1 MASNN
6 IELNIGSKFDGEG
19 FNKLNT
25 ALRSSSGNVSRVS
38 GAVGNMLTNMDGLD
52 GSIGKVIRS
61 AGGLIGGLLSMGVW
75 GVAIGAVTK
84 FIGWMESMRNQ
95 AKEARLAAKGLSKE
109 FMTLD
114 AMARGYQRRVEQW
127 KQKKRESDEADAK
140 AAKAAERARQAEFEA
155 MDKRMQMEKEYDQY
169 LMKTAA
175 LKEKIA
181 GLSDEQIA
189 VNSARRQ
196 VEFANKWE
204 GTFGQTEAQLNL
216 ELAQKAATA
225 KFNQLADEITA
236 ELDAAD
242 AEAEAA
248 QKAAAAKKKSA
259 EAEEKRA
266 KIKDES
272 EKKLKELDDRIAAAK
287 ENAAQLEENAARARG
302 GKTFGEWQRG
312 ERELE
317 REQKKEAQRQQ
328 RVIDN
333 AQRERDAIGG
343 RIFDVNGR
351 LKKSASKAD
360 IARFKKLGEFLA
372 DQDPNNNPALK
383 EAERLEQEKADLIAK
398 VQRDIADIAA
408 AITNNT

>member
-1 MASNN
+1 MARNN

-25 ALRSSSGNVSRVS
+25 ALRSSSGNIRRVS
-38 GAVGNMLTNMDGLD
+38 DVVGNMLSNMDGLD
-52 GSIGKVIRS
+52 GSIGKVVRT
-61 AGGLIGGLLSMGVW
+61 AGGLVGGLLSMGVW
-75 GVAIGAVTK
+75 GVAIGAVVK
-84 FIGWMESMRNQ
+84 FVGWLGNMRSQ
-95 AKEARLAAKGLSKE
+95 VKEARLAARGLSKE

-114 AMARGYQRRVEQW
+114 AMARGYQRRVEEW
-127 KQKKRESDEADAK
+127 KQKKRESDEADAR
-140 AAKAAERARQAEFEA
+140 AAKAAERAKQAEFEA
-155 MDKRMQMEKEYDQY
+155 MDKRIQMEKEYDQY
-169 LMKTAA
+169 LMKTAE

-204 GTFGQTEAQLNL
+204 GTFGRTEAQLNL
-216 ELAQKAATA
+216 ELAQKAAAA

-272 EKKLKELDDRIAAAK
+272 EKKLKELDDKIAAAK
-287 ENAAQLEENAARARG
+287 ENAAQLEANAARARG

-351 LKKSASKAD
+351 LKKSANAAD

-383 EAERLEQEKADLIAK
+383 EAKRLENEKADLIAK

-408 AITNNT
+408 AINNNT